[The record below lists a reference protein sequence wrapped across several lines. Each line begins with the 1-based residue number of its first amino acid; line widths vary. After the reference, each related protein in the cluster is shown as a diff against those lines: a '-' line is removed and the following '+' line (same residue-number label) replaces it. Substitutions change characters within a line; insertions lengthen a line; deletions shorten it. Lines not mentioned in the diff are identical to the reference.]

1 VTIHGFDIVKD
12 KLVFVNTTNHTVYS
26 ETEFKALPG
35 VVISP
40 DPFSNNTSIYLDPAS
55 GIAGGV
61 TLTGIQDASLS
72 QIVVETM

>member
-26 ETEFKALPG
+26 ETEFKVLPG

-40 DPFSNNTSIYLDPAS
+40 RIPSATTLRSISTPPP
-55 GIAGGV
+55 V
-61 TLTGIQDASLS
+61 S
-72 QIVVETM
+72 QEESP